1 MCSLAISVSRSQ
13 AGDDTPTDVATSWA
27 MDRSSTAMPSPR
39 RASTS
44 RSEAIPSVVG
54 TRRTSS
60 SSSRVPS
67 RSAWAAASSEA
78 ASAAQPDVR
87 AGDAPFEVSRG
98 TLGDDAAPVK
108 HRDAA
113 GELVGLLQV
122 LRGEQNGDAL
132 GDEIADELPHGV
144 AAARVQAG
152 GGLVEDH
159 GAHRIGLAVQ
169 IVPQDAGRAGVGR
182 DQGGQDPHDGGLA
195 RTVGIAWDDREV
207 QGY

>member
-1 MCSLAISVSRSQ
+1 
-13 AGDDTPTDVATSWA
+13 
-27 MDRSSTAMPSPR
+27 
-39 RASTS
+39 
-44 RSEAIPSVVG
+44 
-54 TRRTSS
+54 
-60 SSSRVPS
+60 VPS

-152 GGLVEDH
+152 GGLVEEDQPRLPH
-159 GAHRIGLAVQ
+159 QRHRDVEA
-169 IVPQDAGRAGVGR
+169 ARHAAGVSGR
-182 DQGGQDPHDGGLA
+182 GSLRRLGKVEALKQSGGPRPPLGRRQM
-195 RTVGIAWDDREV
+195 
-207 QGY
+207 Q